1 MRRYPERVRSLVLA
15 NTGAPGA
22 SPLPGLPLLVRLF
35 MLLPEGVARRVTGW
49 NWRRWF
55 VAPPEEQRF
64 WHGLLEELLTT
75 RLSKADL
82 VSALEEM
89 LDFSRY
95 RFGPDDLAG
104 WPGRIRVIESEH
116 DQAFSPEV
124 RATLRALYPK
134 ASVHTFADA
143 DHAVMVTEP
152 AEYIA
157 AVRAS
162 LEEP

>member
-95 RFGPDDLAG
+95 RFGPDD
-104 WPGRIRVIESEH
+104 
-116 DQAFSPEV
+116 QAFSPEV